1 MTGSFVALSPVIDNH
16 RVMHGRA
23 AFTGYR
29 RMCGAY
35 ISKDEWRSQLAVLR
49 TEQGRSAAAGATSSP
64 YSLAY

>member
-1 MTGSFVALSPVIDNH
+1 MLVPPVIDNQ

-49 TEQGRSAAAGATSSP
+49 ADASRAEKGSPSP
-64 YSLAY
+64 YALEY

>member
-1 MTGSFVALSPVIDNH
+1 
-16 RVMHGRA
+16 MHGRA

-49 TEQGRSAAAGATSSP
+49 IEHVQKEAGAAPSP
-64 YSLAY
+64 YALAY

>member
-1 MTGSFVALSPVIDNH
+1 
-16 RVMHGRA
+16 MHGRT

-49 TEQGRSAAAGATSSP
+49 TEQAQSTIGAAQSP
-64 YSLAY
+64 YALAY